1 MLASHENRFVFYI
14 LQTPSKSMK
23 TWRFKGNKTLDTH
36 VSVMYYFYMD
46 TPKTLQEAIVYFSD
60 PQRAFDAAVRF
71 RWPGG
76 NVSCPRCGK
85 AKHSFIKT
93 RRIWFCYECKKQF
106 TVKVGTIFED
116 SPLGLDKWMVAL
128 WMLANCKNGISS
140 YELGKALGIRQN
152 SAWFMLH
159 RIREAMKDK
168 SKGKLGGGSGGA
180 VESDETYIGGTP
192 TKMHRSRKLKL
203 QQIRGEQRRG
213 DVYLGKTA
221 VIGMLDRVTR
231 EVRTKVIPNVR
242 RETLQNAIL
251 DNVERGSKLYT
262 DSAVTYD
269 NLSAEFVHDVINH
282 SREYVK
288 GQVHTQGIE
297 NFWSLLKRTLRGTYV
312 AVEPF
317 HLDRYLDEQVFRYSQ
332 SRYSRQPTKR
342 FRPLCV
348 SNVPSRWQTP
358 HLRSTDGQGCRL
370 APPRGDRG
378 GGNGSPLLALVG
390 RFCFPLG
397 SGRFIL
403 PLPPFCLVSELA

>member
-1 MLASHENRFVFYI
+1 
-14 LQTPSKSMK
+14 
-23 TWRFKGNKTLDTH
+23 
-36 VSVMYYFYMD
+36 MD
-46 TPKTLQEAIVYFSD
+46 TPKTLQAAIVYFGD
-60 PQRAFDAAVRF
+60 PQRAFDAAVNF

-76 NVSCPRCGK
+76 NVTCPRCGK

-159 RIREAMKDK
+159 RIREAMKNE
-168 SKGKLGGGSGGA
+168 SKGKIGGSGGP

-192 TKMHRSRKLKL
+192 TRMHKSRRLKL
-203 QQIRGEQRRG
+203 QQMRGEQRRG

-221 VIGMLDRVTR
+221 VIGMLDRETR
-231 EVRTKVIPNVR
+231 EVRTRVIPNVR

-269 NLSAEFVHDVINH
+269 NMSEAFVHDVINH
-282 SREYVK
+282 SREYVN

-297 NFWSLLKRTLRGTYV
+297 NFWSLLKRSLRGTYV

-317 HLDRYLDEQVFRYSQ
+317 HLDRYLDEQVFRYSNRATRDNPLND
-332 SRYSRQPTKR
+332 SDRFVALMAKVAGKR
-342 FRPLCV
+342 LTYAQLTGKDAD
-348 SNVPSRWQTP
+348 SLHHEATGTGETEVP
-358 HLRSTDGQGCRL
+358 
-370 APPRGDRG
+370 
-378 GGNGSPLLALVG
+378 
-390 RFCFPLG
+390 F
-397 SGRFIL
+397 
-403 PLPPFCLVSELA
+403 